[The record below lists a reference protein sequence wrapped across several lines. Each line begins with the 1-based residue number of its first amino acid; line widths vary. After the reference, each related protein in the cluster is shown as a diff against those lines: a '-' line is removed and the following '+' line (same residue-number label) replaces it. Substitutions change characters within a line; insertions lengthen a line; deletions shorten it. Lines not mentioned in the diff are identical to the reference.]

1 MSDEYRG
8 RQLPP
13 WSWHGVVAA
22 VLSLTLGG
30 GYAAVLVIEA
40 LQAQPVRGELLQFL
54 TNLGS
59 ILAGALAGWLGGS
72 AVADDQRRTTAAEP
86 SVVVN
91 TAPPAGGSSSS
102 TSSST
107 SSSGGDA

>member
-1 MSDEYRG
+1 MRP

-22 VLSLTLGG
+22 VLALTLGG

-40 LQAQPVRGELLQFL
+40 LQAQPIRGELLQFL

-72 AVADDQRRTTAAEP
+72 AVADDQRRTAAAEP
-86 SVVVN
+86 PVVVN
-91 TAPPAGGSSSS
+91 TGTLPPSSSSS
-102 TSSST
+102 TST
-107 SSSGGDA
+107 GDSL

>member
-1 MSDEYRG
+1 MRAGSS
-8 RQLPP
+8 RQRRAPPLPP

-22 VLSLTLGG
+22 VLALTLGG

-40 LQAQPVRGELLQFL
+40 LHGTPLRGELLTFL

-72 AVADDQRRTTAAEP
+72 AVADERRRLDELDDGRP
-86 SVVVN
+86 ELDDD
-91 TAPPAGGSSSS
+91 GGRD
-102 TSSST
+102 TPD
-107 SSSGGDA
+107 GAR